1 MFKSIK
7 ISIFAVTLFFM
18 TMGGSL
24 GSDCAAGGVGAE
36 SCTFRSQVTILGVGL
51 WAVKGPSVSCG
62 EGFYA
67 CCNATSANCVENPSI
82 AP

>member
-1 MFKSIK
+1 MFKFTK
-7 ISIFAVTLFFM
+7 MLVFVVAMFFM
-18 TMGGSL
+18 ATGGSF
-24 GSDCAAGGVGAE
+24 GNDCTAGGVGAE

-67 CCNATSANCVENPSI
+67 CCNATSATCVENPSI